1 MVDSRSPLSV
11 RVGDHCNRF
20 IPLWKRQMKETKDE
34 IKYAKLKRLIEEAE
48 LVKERLSNG
57 YYAKRDWIPKKPIV
71 VRVSDAL

>member
-1 MVDSRSPLSV
+1 
-11 RVGDHCNRF
+11 
-20 IPLWKRQMKETKDE
+20 MKETKDE